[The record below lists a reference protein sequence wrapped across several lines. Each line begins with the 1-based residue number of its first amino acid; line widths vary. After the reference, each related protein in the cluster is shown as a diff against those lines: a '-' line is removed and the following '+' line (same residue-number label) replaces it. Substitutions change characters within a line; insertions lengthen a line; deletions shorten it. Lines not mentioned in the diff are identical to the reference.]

1 MELLDKLLK
10 GDKRFTDI
18 RFLPAVLGMGPIV
31 KFLRKLVADVP
42 IIRVIS
48 DVAMPLAYK
57 LVWTLRIPVGGFTT
71 CAAVVA

>member
-1 MELLDKLLK
+1 MPHLTCSSLGVLSA
-10 GDKRFTDI
+10 FTTSTS
-18 RFLPAVLGMGPIV
+18 AVLGMGPIV

-42 IIRVIS
+42 IIRVIR